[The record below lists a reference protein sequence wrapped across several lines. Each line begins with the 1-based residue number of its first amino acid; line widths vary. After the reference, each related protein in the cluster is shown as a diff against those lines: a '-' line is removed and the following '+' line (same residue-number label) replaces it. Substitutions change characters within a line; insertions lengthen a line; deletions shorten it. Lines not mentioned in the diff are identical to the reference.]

1 MSTEFFMENAS
12 VGDRS
17 SSENWRIRGMTPL
30 TAPDLLQHE
39 IRQSQKSKDTVLKG
53 RNEASDVVQGKDERN
68 RLMVVIGPCSLHDPK
83 AALEYCD
90 RLSVLKEKY
99 ENDLVIIM
107 RAYLEKPR
115 TTVGWKGLIND
126 PDLDDSFNINR
137 GLRVSRQLYLDLT
150 EKGMPIA
157 SEMLDTI
164 TPQ

>member
-68 RLMVVIGPCSLHDPK
+68 RLMVVIGP
-83 AALEYCD
+83 
-90 RLSVLKEKY
+90 
-99 ENDLVIIM
+99 
-107 RAYLEKPR
+107 
-115 TTVGWKGLIND
+115 
-126 PDLDDSFNINR
+126 
-137 GLRVSRQLYLDLT
+137 
-150 EKGMPIA
+150 
-157 SEMLDTI
+157 
-164 TPQ
+164 